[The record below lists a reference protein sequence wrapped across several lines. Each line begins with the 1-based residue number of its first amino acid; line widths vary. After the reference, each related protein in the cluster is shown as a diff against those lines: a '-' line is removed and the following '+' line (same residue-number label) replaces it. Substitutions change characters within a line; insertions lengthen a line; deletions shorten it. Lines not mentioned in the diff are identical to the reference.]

1 MHVRGLRSL
10 SKFAL
15 VSFPLTGAAMLCA
28 CGGGSAGSATATS
41 PATSPGPTALS
52 TPASAG
58 ASDVRFMSGAD
69 AVFGTLLF
77 PTNASGKVPGAVI
90 LAGSG
95 PTDRDGNSKLLPGK
109 TDTLKDFAQVLAA
122 HGVASLRYDK
132 LGTGATGLAS
142 FASHPDDIGFDV
154 YVQEAKDAVAYMRTR
169 PDIDPNRIIV
179 VGHSEG
185 GLIAMVV
192 ANDLGASSGIEALV
206 LASPPGNG
214 YLETIEGQL
223 RAQFSAAVQQGS
235 VTQARADAAN
245 AQTQQI
251 VDALKTTGAYP
262 PGLNVTDPAL
272 QSIFSKANE
281 RFLAQA
287 EQHDPAQE
295 AAKLP
300 AALPVLILHGD
311 KDQQVSDDDIARLVG
326 ALQSSGHTKV
336 ESDQLPDVDHVF
348 KEVPGTPNPATDY
361 TNPSLPFSSAATA
374 KLAAFVDSLSTK
386 T

>member
-1 MHVRGLRSL
+1 MRDTAIHPRRGRLTAHVIVALCVAAVAGLIL
-10 SKFAL
+10 A
-15 VSFPLTGAAMLCA
+15 A
-28 CGGGSAGSATATS
+28 CGGGGGGSATAAPPAASEVHFTS
-41 PATSPGPTALS
+41 
-52 TPASAG
+52 SA
-58 ASDVRFMSGAD
+58 DTVY
-69 AVFGTLLF
+69 GTLLL
-77 PTNASGKVPGAVI
+77 PANAAGKVPGAVI

-95 PTDRDGNSKLLPGK
+95 PTDRDGNSKELNGR

-132 LGTGATGLAS
+132 LGTGETGLAS

-154 YVQEAKDAVAYMRTR
+154 YVQEAKDAIAYLRTR
-169 PDIDPNRIIV
+169 PGIDPNRIMI

-192 ANDLGASSGIEALV
+192 TNALGQKSGIEALA

-214 YLETIEGQL
+214 YLETIESQL
-223 RAQFSAAVQQGS
+223 RAQFAAAVAQGS

-251 VDALKTTGAYP
+251 VDALKTTGVYP
-262 PGLNVTDPAL
+262 PGLTVTDPAL

-281 RFLAQA
+281 HFLAQA
-287 EQHDPAQE
+287 EQHEPAEE

-300 AALPVLILHGD
+300 AALPILVLHGD
-311 KDQQVSDDDIARLVG
+311 KDQQVSDADIARLVG
-326 ALQSSGHTKV
+326 ALRSSGHTKV

-348 KEVPGTPNPATDY
+348 KEVPGTPNPASDY
-361 TNPSLPFSSAATA
+361 TNAALPFSSAAMA
-374 KLAAFVDSLSTK
+374 KLAAFVGSLSAK
-386 T
+386 G

>member
-1 MHVRGLRSL
+1 MMAVESAALL
-10 SKFAL
+10 S
-15 VSFPLTGAAMLCA
+15 A
-28 CGGGSAGSATATS
+28 CGGGGGGATA
-41 PATSPGPTALS
+41 PAQPSGTAS
-52 TPASAG
+52 TPAGAG
-58 ASDVRFMSGAD
+58 ASEVRFKSGAD
-69 AVFGTLLF
+69 TVFGTLLF
-77 PTNASGKVPGAVI
+77 PTNASGNVPGAVI

-95 PTDRDGNSKLLPGK
+95 PTDRDGNSTLLSGK

-132 LGTGATGLAS
+132 LGTGETGLAS

-154 YVQEAKDAVAYMRTR
+154 YVREALDAVAYLRGQ
-169 PDIDPNRIIV
+169 PGNDVNRIVI

-192 ANDLGASSGIEALV
+192 ANAMGADDGLQALV

-223 RAQFSAAVQQGS
+223 RAQFAAAVQEGS
-235 VTQARADAAN
+235 ITQARADAAN

-287 EQHDPAQE
+287 EQHDPARE

-300 AALPVLILHGD
+300 AALPILILHGD
-311 KDQQVSDDDIARLVG
+311 KDQQVSDGDIARLVG
-326 ALQSSGHTKV
+326 ALQSSAHTKV
-336 ESDQLPDVDHVF
+336 ESHQLSDVDHVF
-348 KEVPGTPNPATDY
+348 KEVPGTPNPAADY

-374 KLAAFVDSLSTK
+374 KLAAFVGSLSAK
-386 T
+386 G